1 MEETRKIRANT
12 LEGIEQTCSQPGWY
26 MTDIH
31 GNPNPAITKDV
42 ILAAKDI
49 QPYVPCEM
57 ELFPSPDGSVQWEDD
72 DHTLEVYADR
82 YKFDDQEMSFPEA
95 VKKLKSL
102 EYSQSDIKLEL
113 TIPKR
118 FRRHFQTDRF
128 IDSLHRMAMDLAGAC
143 KDPRM
148 ITLSG
153 SCEIDL
159 MEVIRKAFEHARVQ
173 K

>member
-42 ILAAKDI
+42 ILAAQGI

-57 ELFPSPDGSVQWEDD
+57 ELFPSPDGSVQWEDNE
-72 DHTLEVYADR
+72 HTLEVYAER
-82 YKFDDQEMSFPEA
+82 YKFDDREVSFSEA
-95 VKKLKSL
+95 VKKLKTL
-102 EYSQSDIKLEL
+102 DYSQSDIKLEL
-113 TIPKR
+113 TIPNR

-128 IDSLHRMAMDLAGAC
+128 RDSLQRMVMDLGRAC
-143 KDPRM
+143 KDPRL

-153 SCEIDL
+153 ACENEL
-159 MEVIRKAFEHARVQ
+159 MEAIRTAFEHARVQ